1 MATRKPVNRLAPR
14 VPPVK
19 YFAILHGTALMV
31 GTDPG
36 PGGDD
41 FGRRWSMLNK
51 AGILPA
57 HDMAAR
63 YFLFGESGCAQI
75 GAKAAAQLAARLG
88 GSLETLVSGENWRLA
103 QSGRPRVK
111 KSRAVSPRK
120 TAAATRTKNPKLR
133 GDKRPGSSSPK
144 F

>member
-1 MATRKPVNRLAPR
+1 MPTRKPVNRPALR

-19 YFAILHGTALMV
+19 YFAILHGTTLMV

-41 FGRRWSMLNK
+41 FSRTWSMLNK
-51 AGILPA
+51 AGQILPA

-75 GAKAAAQLAARLG
+75 GAKAAAELAAQLG
-88 GSLETLVSGENWRLA
+88 GSLEMLISGENWQHAAPKPVTRDPI
-103 QSGRPRVK
+103 RPR
-111 KSRAVSPRK
+111 APRK
-120 TAAATRTKNPKLR
+120 PSHRARKARRKLDPR
-133 GDKRPGSSSPK
+133 
-144 F
+144 